1 MRIYVLIYGHDPVR
15 IYLHEEGLA
24 RFATENYQRAK
35 KKNMKD
41 NFIHLTNYAI
51 NKTNKKFVFNT
62 TEQNMNFGHK
72 RSLTSIFNYL
82 KSRGVEVG

>member
-1 MRIYVLIYGHDPVR
+1 
-15 IYLHEEGLA
+15 
-24 RFATENYQRAK
+24 
-35 KKNMKD
+35 MKD

-82 KSRGVEVG
+82 KSKGVDVKSIQNKIDKLIVKTLLVGKPML